1 MAALCCFKKAYY
13 KFNYMATREEASLVA
28 IWVEA
33 YSDKL
38 YSWALYKT
46 GSKEIAEDLVQ
57 ETFLAACESVEKFR
71 GKSEPKTW
79 LFGILNN
86 KIADHFRKVYRN
98 QEINHQENKGFFKEF
113 FDENGD
119 WLIKERPKAWE
130 NDEHLLDNG
139 EFVKVLQVCL
149 KELPDAWYSA
159 IQLKFIEQKKG
170 EIICQELQI
179 TTTNFWQ
186 ILHRAK
192 LQLRKCLQLKWFT
205 I

>member
-1 MAALCCFKKAYY
+1 MG
-13 KFNYMATREEASLVA
+13 TREEASLVA
-28 IWVEA
+28 TWVEA

-98 QEINHQENKGFFKEF
+98 QEINHEENKGFFKEF

-192 LQLRKCLQLKWFT
+192 LQLRKCLQVKWFT